1 MSFQLLACQTV
12 LLLACRAPTAPVPDT
27 NLSRVSLAFVL
38 ENAGFRNALVLTKT
52 VPLSPFDTEILTR
65 DWLVES
71 GVVAV
76 KEAVRDLLV
85 SSRKR
90 LPIDT
95 AVIRALGA
103 KPIARSPGADSFV
116 GPRAPRLFTYQR
128 PAIVPIPH
136 SPSCIGGIT
145 AGPCAPELILQSS
158 VETRQESG
166 RESGPRGSGFR
177 DAAA

>member
-12 LLLACRAPTAPVPDT
+12 LLLACRAPTAPVPDS

-38 ENAGFRNALVLTKT
+38 EHAGFKNALVLTKT

-65 DWLVES
+65 DSLMDS

-85 SSRKR
+85 SSRKH

-95 AVIRALGA
+95 PVIRALGA

-116 GPRAPRLFTYQR
+116 GPRGPTLIYMSAPGYSSDSTFAVVYWGYNCGALCAGADL
-128 PAIVPIPH
+128 AIFRRD
-136 SPSCIGGIT
+136 SSGKWKGIRSE
-145 AGPCAPELILQSS
+145 GLWVS
-158 VETRQESG
+158 
-166 RESGPRGSGFR
+166 
-177 DAAA
+177 